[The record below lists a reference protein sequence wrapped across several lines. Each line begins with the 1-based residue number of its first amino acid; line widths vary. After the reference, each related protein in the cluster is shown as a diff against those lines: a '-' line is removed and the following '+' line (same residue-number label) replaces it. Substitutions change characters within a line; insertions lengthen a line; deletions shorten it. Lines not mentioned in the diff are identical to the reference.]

1 MVYRKGKVAVATLKD
16 VAKLACVDV
25 STVSR
30 ALNNT
35 SYVHPD
41 TRARIMEAV
50 KKLGYQPNLLAK
62 GLRQG
67 RRSTLGLVIPSIKL
81 TIFGEIAQGI
91 EMEARKLGY
100 GVMICNTQDEPE
112 QEAQCLNRLR
122 NGFVDGIIIA
132 STGRNGRLIRD
143 IQASGISILQL
154 VRSQDKSI
162 SSVVADYFSCA
173 YQGVNYLISKGCRN
187 IGLINGNME
196 LNPYYERY
204 RGYRE
209 AMKQAGLPEYVAKPR
224 KSHYNHYLDGFE
236 GANYLLA
243 QNPNI
248 DGLLAAVDMQGIGAL
263 RALKERGVKVPDQVK
278 VMSLTGHSIGGMLE
292 KSMTSIEM
300 PALEIGIKATQLI
313 VADIE
318 APADNKPEVQH
329 VVFKTSLV
337 VRETT

>member
-1 MVYRKGKVAVATLKD
+1 MATLKD

-50 KKLGYQPNLLAK
+50 KQLSYQPNLLAK

-67 RRSTLGLVIPSIKL
+67 KRSTLGLVVPSIKL

-112 QEAQCLNRLR
+112 QEVQCLNRLR

-143 IQASGISILQL
+143 IHAGDISILQL
-154 VRSQDKSI
+154 IRSQDKNI

-173 YQGVNYLISKGCRN
+173 YQGVGYLVSKGCKS

-196 LNPYYERY
+196 LNPYFERY

-209 AMKQAGLPEYVAKPR
+209 AMKQAGLPELVAKSKAPY
-224 KSHYNHYLDGFE
+224 YNNYNDGFQGTHYLLG
-236 GANYLLA
+236 
-243 QNPNI
+243 QNANI
-248 DGLLAAVDMQGIGAL
+248 DGLIAAVDMQGIGAI
-263 RALKERGVKVPDQVK
+263 RALKERGIKVPDQVK

-292 KSMTSIEM
+292 KSMTSMEM
-300 PALEIGIKATQLI
+300 PALDIGIKATRLI
-313 VADIE
+313 VSDIE
-318 APADNKPEVQH
+318 APADNKPEH
-329 VVFKTSLV
+329 VTFKTSLV